1 MKGEKCGGKKKEV
14 GEERG
19 ETGGGMRREDIGGDE
34 DIDQSTGQGQPN
46 APTGPIS
53 LHTYER
59 FYRDPYKWSG
69 LNLT

>member
-1 MKGEKCGGKKKEV
+1 M
-14 GEERG
+14 
-19 ETGGGMRREDIGGDE
+19 GGDE
-34 DIDQSTGQGQPN
+34 DIDQSMGQGQPS
-46 APTGPIS
+46 APKGPIS

>member
-1 MKGEKCGGKKKEV
+1 MEVVGGEGEK
-14 GEERG
+14 RG
-19 ETGGGMRREDIGGDE
+19 EGWGKEDRGGDE
-34 DIDQSTGQGQPN
+34 DIDQSVGQGQPS
-46 APTGPIS
+46 APKGPIS